1 MKKITIMTKAAALL
15 VSVGMLTVYLC
26 GCTSQKTSVASPSD
40 AVSSEVEEPVKH
52 VEASEAV
59 SVLING
65 EKVDEVFMLQYNWYG
80 KEFVAEDSFNK
91 IMMDSYAP
99 AGKRAPYA
107 KNESEVSFAFVSS
120 EEIPSDMKVTQYA
133 NTVRA
138 NSGIPYDTVE
148 IELISNEDGTFGFA
162 IDYRRFSMYYYILE
176 CEWENGNSAK
186 FAFAVEKTKNQ

>member
-1 MKKITIMTKAAALL
+1 M
-15 VSVGMLTVYLC
+15 
-26 GCTSQKTSVASPSD
+26 
-40 AVSSEVEEPVKH
+40 KH

>member
-15 VSVGMLTVYLC
+15 VSVGMLTVYLY

-120 EEIPSDMKVTQYA
+120 EEIPSDVKVTQYA